1 MRATQEER
9 NHHAANHAEKQCET
23 AQDHRHR
30 RSGRSG
36 RHRARAVVLAFNGV
50 KVSFLNYFAPVASTF
65 APYLAYI
72 WQIQETDRRHIAYMW
87 QVIPEKPQLE
97 GAKLPPNWLVSK
109 TNCHI

>member
-1 MRATQEER
+1 MRPTTQKNNVR
-9 NHHAANHAEKQCET
+9 QRKTIAIVAVI
-23 AQDHRHR
+23 
-30 RSGRSG
+30 
-36 RHRARAVVLAFNGV
+36 AVVAIALAPSPLRLTGSKFH
-50 KVSFLNYFAPVASTF
+50 FLNYFAPVASTF

>member
-1 MRATQEER
+1 MRPTTQKNNAR
-9 NHHAANHAEKQCET
+9 QRKTT
-23 AQDHRHR
+23 AIV
-30 RSGRSG
+30 
-36 RHRARAVVLAFNGV
+36 AVIAVVAIALAAVAPAFNGV
-50 KVSFLNYFAPVASTF
+50 KVSFLNYFTPVASTF

-97 GAKLPPNWLVSK
+97 GTKLPPNWLVSK

>member
-1 MRATQEER
+1 MQPTTQK
-9 NHHAANHAEKQCET
+9 NN
-23 AQDHRHR
+23 
-30 RSGRSG
+30 
-36 RHRARAVVLAFNGV
+36 ARQRKIIAIVAVIAVVAIALAPSPLRLTGV